1 MTITSF
7 PAPCQIR
14 WNAKSKDDDTFT
26 PIDINA
32 DEYNG
37 TTVTFPHPMLVVRQR
52 DQLENN
58 CYQIEVTNFVG
69 KIVQTISG
77 RKQYYPSNSYIKR
90 SSIHHPLQNSWIS
103 ENLICITEVAGIYI
117 DAYGQIEAILLCFY
131 CSSINT
137 NVKWNNGE
145 E

>member
-14 WNAKSKDDDTFT
+14 WNAKRKDDDTFT

-58 CYQIEVTNFVG
+58 CYQIEVTNFIG

-77 RKQYYPSNSYIKR
+77 RKQYYPSNSYIKKV
-90 SSIHHPLQNSWIS
+90 INPLSF
-103 ENLICITEVAGIYI
+103 AK
-117 DAYGQIEAILLCFY
+117 LLNIRKSY
-131 CSSINT
+131 LYHRGG
-137 NVKWNNGE
+137 WDLY
-145 E
+145 